1 MDFGIPA
8 GEIALLIAALLV
20 AGVAAGFLAGLLGI
34 GGGGVLVPVLY
45 EVFRVLDVDPAIRM
59 HLVLGTTL
67 AIILP
72 TSLKS
77 FAGHRARGS
86 VDMPLLKRVAAFIVA
101 GVVLG
106 TIAAKYASGD
116 ALKWVWVTAATL
128 IAIKM
133 AFGREDWRLAD
144 HLPPFPWPQLG
155 ALAIGFISTLMSIGG
170 ATFVVPLLTL
180 YGKPILTAVAT
191 ASGIGPLIAL
201 PGVIGFACGG
211 VGRGRAA
218 AVVDRLRQ
226 PARIAHRRTAQRV
239 GGTLRRAPGAQDSAP
254 HAGAVLCRV
263 PGQRRAPLPDRPAAL
278 SAGRQAT
285 IF

>member
-1 MDFGIPA
+1 MEIGLPA
-8 GEIALLIAALLV
+8 SDLALLIFALLV
-20 AGVAAGFLAGLLGI
+20 AGVVAGFLAGLLGI

-45 EVFRVLDVDPAIRM
+45 EVFRVLDVDESVRM

-77 FAGHRARGS
+77 FAGHRARGT
-86 VDMPLLKRVAAFIVA
+86 VDMALLKRVAPWIVA

-106 TIAAKYASGD
+106 TLTVKASSGD
-116 ALKWVWVTAATL
+116 VLKWVWVVAAGL

-144 HLPPFPWPQLG
+144 HLPPSPWPQLG
-155 ALAIGFISTLMSIGG
+155 ALLIGIVSTLMSIGG

-180 YGKPILTAVAT
+180 YGQSIITAVST

-201 PGVIGFACGG
+201 PGVVGLAWAGWDASGLPPLSIGYVNLLGMAIVAPLSVWAAPYG
-211 VGRGRAA
+211 VR
-218 AVVDRLRQ
+218 V
-226 PARIAHRRTAQRV
+226 AHRIPRRTLELAF
-239 GGTLRRAPGAQDSAP
+239 
-254 HAGAVLCRV
+254 
-263 PGQRRAPLPDRPAAL
+263 AAFL
-278 SAGRQAT
+278 ASIAIRFL
-285 IF
+285 IDLLW

>member
-1 MDFGIPA
+1 MEIGLPA
-8 GEIALLIAALLV
+8 SELALLIFALLV
-20 AGVAAGFLAGLLGI
+20 AGVVAGFLAGLLGI

-45 EVFRVLDVDPAIRM
+45 EVFRVLDVDESVRM

-77 FAGHRARGS
+77 FAGHRARGT
-86 VDMPLLKRVAAFIVA
+86 VDMALLKRVAPWIVA

-106 TIAAKYASGD
+106 TLTVKASSGD
-116 ALKWVWVTAATL
+116 VLKWVWVVAAGL

-144 HLPPFPWPQLG
+144 HLPPSPWPQLG
-155 ALAIGFISTLMSIGG
+155 ALLIGIVSTLMSIGG

-180 YGKPILTAVAT
+180 YGQSIITAVST

-201 PGVIGFACGG
+201 PGVVGLAWAGWDASGLPPLSIGYVNLLGMAIVAPLSVWAAPYG
-211 VGRGRAA
+211 VR
-218 AVVDRLRQ
+218 V
-226 PARIAHRRTAQRV
+226 AHRIPRRTLELAF
-239 GGTLRRAPGAQDSAP
+239 
-254 HAGAVLCRV
+254 
-263 PGQRRAPLPDRPAAL
+263 AAFL
-278 SAGRQAT
+278 ASIAIRFL
-285 IF
+285 IDLLW